1 MFHGHMGQLAAEL
14 LLDKET
20 PDNEPGSSH
29 WSPDPPLPVLGVTTG
44 LQPPVSSSS
53 ARAAGG
59 AAAAAGAGRR
69 RRVWRCAA
77 PRTSCPGRR
86 LLRCGCRLLLRGPTL
101 KRNKIKIIMIHFNGQ
116 TSIRQIK

>member
-1 MFHGHMGQLAAEL
+1 MGQLAAEL

-29 WSPDPPLPVLGVTTG
+29 WSLAPPLPVLGVTTG

-77 PRTSCPGRR
+77 PRTS
-86 LLRCGCRLLLRGPTL
+86 
-101 KRNKIKIIMIHFNGQ
+101 
-116 TSIRQIK
+116 

>member
-1 MFHGHMGQLAAEL
+1 MGQLAAEL

-29 WSPDPPLPVLGVTTG
+29 WSLAPPLPVLGVTTG

-59 AAAAAGAGRR
+59 AAAASVA
-69 RRVWRCAA
+69 V
-77 PRTSCPGRR
+77 
-86 LLRCGCRLLLRGPTL
+86 RGPSHQL
-101 KRNKIKIIMIHFNGQ
+101 PRPPPPPLRLPASPQRSHAEKE
-116 TSIRQIK
+116 